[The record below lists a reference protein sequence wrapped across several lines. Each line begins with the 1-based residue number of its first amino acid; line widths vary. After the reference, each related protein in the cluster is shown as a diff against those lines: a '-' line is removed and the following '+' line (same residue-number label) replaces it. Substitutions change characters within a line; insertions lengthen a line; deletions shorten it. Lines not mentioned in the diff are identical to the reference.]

1 MVGVLLVRLVVIRGL
16 RDPRAVPQH
25 IRLRQHGF
33 LAAGAPAPGR
43 VRARGRKAGIC
54 CRGVALEDSRYLAGV
69 EGVLQLLDALQM
81 MFMKWL

>member
-25 IRLRQHGF
+25 IRLGQHGF
-33 LAAGAPAPGR
+33 LATGSPAPGR
-43 VRARGRKAGIC
+43 VRARGREAGIC

-69 EGVLQLLDALQM
+69 EGALVR
-81 MFMKWL
+81 LTRGS